1 MKRAVAAAVNP
12 FTFDG
17 VVTKLF
23 QIEEPD
29 GSPLDPSGPG
39 AAVGIAVVKAGHSL
53 QGAVAIAVGGNAE
66 ILPSTDGERVLD
78 SGDLAELLL
87 GLRSRAE
94 KQLSRPVT
102 HAVVMAPPIEEGPL
116 ALAAAGA
123 SLVLL
128 DTVDPGTK
136 SVEAAALEAAILAE
150 DLAAKDLAP
159 KN

>member
-1 MKRAVAAAVNP
+1 MKRAVAAAANP
-12 FTFDG
+12 FTFDD

-39 AAVGIAVVKAGHSL
+39 AAVGIAVVKAGRSL

-66 ILPSTDGERVLD
+66 ILPSSDGERVLD
-78 SGDLAELLL
+78 SGDLGELLL

-116 ALAAAGA
+116 APAAAGA
-123 SLVLL
+123 GLVLL
-128 DTVDPGTK
+128 DTIDPGTK
-136 SVEAAALEAAILAE
+136 SVEAAALEAAAIAE
-150 DLAAKDLAP
+150 DLAQKLS
-159 KN
+159 